1 MKIASTHRVNHLR
14 LLLALIFANT
24 ALANA
29 ELETG
34 LVHFTNQNLSIEVEI
49 AANQQQR
56 ETGLMNRQS
65 LPVNKGML
73 FVYND
78 QALRGVWMKNTLL
91 PLDVL
96 FLNHKAEIVAMLP
109 DLQPCRQN
117 PCPIYSS
124 QLPATYMLEV
134 NAGFINNHQLKIGQ
148 ALGLPF

>member
-1 MKIASTHRVNHLR
+1 MKIASTRRVNHLR
-14 LLLALIFANT
+14 LLLALAFANT
-24 ALANA
+24 ASANT
-29 ELETG
+29 ELGTG
-34 LVHFTNQNLSIEVEI
+34 LVHFKNQNLSIEVEI

-56 ETGLMNRQS
+56 ETGLMNRPS
-65 LPVNKGML
+65 LPANKGMI

-78 QALRGVWMKNTLL
+78 QELRGVWMKNTLL
-91 PLDVL
+91 SLDVL

>member
-1 MKIASTHRVNHLR
+1 MKIALIHLLNNLS
-14 LLLALIFANT
+14 LLLVLACTSNAIANT
-24 ALANA
+24 

-34 LVHFTNQNLSIEVEI
+34 LVHFKNQNLTIEVEI

-65 LPVNKGML
+65 LPANKGML

-78 QALRGVWMKNTLL
+78 QDLRGVWMKNTLL

-96 FLNHKAEIVAMLP
+96 FLNHKAEIVTMLP

-117 PCPIYSS
+117 PCPIYHS

-134 NAGFINNHQLKIGQ
+134 NAGFIKNHQLKIGQ
-148 ALGLPF
+148 ALSLPF

>member
-1 MKIASTHRVNHLR
+1 MKIASTPHLTHLS
-14 LLLALIFANT
+14 LLVVLAHAST
-24 ALANA
+24 AIANA

-34 LVHFTNQNLSIEVEI
+34 LVRFKDQNLTIEVEI

-56 ETGLMNRQS
+56 ETGLMNRNS
-65 LPVNKGML
+65 LAADKGML

-78 QALRGVWMKNTLL
+78 QQLLGVWMKNTLL
-91 PLDVL
+91 PLDIL

-117 PCPIYSS
+117 PCPIYNS

-148 ALGLPF
+148 TLNLPF

>member
-1 MKIASTHRVNHLR
+1 MKIASKHLLNR
-14 LLLALIFANT
+14 LSLLLAFACASTAIANT
-24 ALANA
+24 

-34 LVHFTNQNLSIEVEI
+34 LVHLKNQNLSIEVEI
-49 AANQQQR
+49 AVNQQQR
-56 ETGLMNRQS
+56 ETGLMYRQS
-65 LPVNKGML
+65 LAADKGML

-78 QALRGVWMKNTLL
+78 QELRWVWMKNTLL

-96 FLNHKAEIVAMLP
+96 FLNHKAEIVAILP

>member
-1 MKIASTHRVNHLR
+1 MKIASTHPLNHLR
-14 LLLALIFANT
+14 LLLALAFANT
-24 ALANA
+24 ALANT

-34 LVHFTNQNLSIEVEI
+34 LVQFKNQNLSIEVEI

-65 LPVNKGML
+65 LAANKGML

-78 QALRGVWMKNTLL
+78 QDLRGVWMKNTLL

-96 FLNHKAEIVAMLP
+96 FLNHQAEIVAMLP
-109 DLQPCRQN
+109 NLQPCRQN
-117 PCPIYSS
+117 PCPIYHS

>member
-1 MKIASTHRVNHLR
+1 MKIASTHHLNHLF
-14 LLLALIFANT
+14 LLIAFAYTSATTANT
-24 ALANA
+24 

-34 LVHFTNQNLSIEVEI
+34 LVHFKNQNISIEVEI

-65 LPVNKGML
+65 LAADKGML

-78 QALRGVWMKNTLL
+78 QALHGVWMKNTLV

>member
-1 MKIASTHRVNHLR
+1 MKIASTRRLNHLR
-14 LLLALIFANT
+14 LLLALVFANT
-24 ALANA
+24 ALANT

-49 AANQQQR
+49 ATNQQQR

-78 QALRGVWMKNTLL
+78 QGLRGVWMKNTLL